1 MDSLTENIAS
11 WFFLATII
19 ERLTEMVV
27 SKRNKVWS
35 LNQGGVEYGADH
47 YKLMVGM
54 HVLFFVAILVEFLWF
69 GSGVPPQVRLGAVV
83 VGIFCQMTRVW
94 IIQTL
99 GKQWNTRVIIVPA
112 LTRVLTGPYRFLN
125 HPNYVVVATEM
136 VALPLVFGAWR
147 TAIVFTVLNAWMMI
161 VRIGVENHALAKLK
175 NDE

>member
-1 MDSLTENIAS
+1 MPLRDSIFS
-11 WFFLATII
+11 YSFHVFFCSISHII
-19 ERLTEMVV
+19 M
-27 SKRNKVWS
+27 KVIFV
-35 LNQGGVEYGADH
+35 LKVGIFFTQFEYI
-47 YKLMVGM
+47 
-54 HVLFFVAILVEFLWF
+54 F
-69 GSGVPPQVRLGAVV
+69 V